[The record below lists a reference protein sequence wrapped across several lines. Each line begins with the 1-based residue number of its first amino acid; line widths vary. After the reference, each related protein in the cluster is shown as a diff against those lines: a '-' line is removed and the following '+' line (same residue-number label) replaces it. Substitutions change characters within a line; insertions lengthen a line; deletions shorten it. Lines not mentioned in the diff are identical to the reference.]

1 MTVCPYI
8 AQYSTP
14 GRLKTDTLF
23 YPSQIRNKK
32 SGGKGET
39 VWEKHLAEKSA
50 KREGKAKEKKL
61 HEKVRLDDVDMDTK
75 NDGSGGGFE
84 DDFFEGGDDEI
95 DFDRDDD
102 SGDEIG
108 DATAKKSKNLN
119 DGSDNVFKLNK
130 KESKKDKKR
139 RELSE
144 RNDPELLKEKADLEL
159 LMMDDDA
166 VLLGFGGGKKNSGK
180 NSTASVNTLDD
191 DGRPLSKKKSRKARL
206 AAKKMTRGKA
216 ARQIESDDEDDVG
229 NVTGKKG
236 SVAVDV
242 GDARFAGLFDSHKFA
257 LDPTDPRYKETTS
270 SGFIA
275 EERARRRDGK
285 KTNTN
290 KGSADD
296 DGEDAF
302 RMGKQSDAS
311 EGDDW
316 KKTTKENASVAGSDQ
331 ALRAMVSGLK
341 RKSAAVAN
349 GSDGKRR

>member
-1 MTVCPYI
+1 
-8 AQYSTP
+8 
-14 GRLKTDTLF
+14 
-23 YPSQIRNKK
+23 
-32 SGGKGET
+32 
-39 VWEKHLAEKSA
+39 
-50 KREGKAKEKKL
+50 
-61 HEKVRLDDVDMDTK
+61 
-75 NDGSGGGFE
+75 
-84 DDFFEGGDDEI
+84 
-95 DFDRDDD
+95 
-102 SGDEIG
+102 
-108 DATAKKSKNLN
+108 
-119 DGSDNVFKLNK
+119 
-130 KESKKDKKR
+130 
-139 RELSE
+139 
-144 RNDPELLKEKADLEL
+144 
-159 LMMDDDA
+159 

-257 LDPTDPRYKETTS
+257 LDPTDPRYKETKS

-285 KTNTN
+285 KTNKN

-296 DGEDAF
+296 DGEDAL

-311 EGDDW
+311 DGDDW